1 MKTRFLLLLIA
12 ALALLA
18 PVAHAVDPDE
28 MLQDPAQEARARALT
43 KDLRCVVCQ
52 NQSVDDSDAPLAKD
66 IRVLVREKI
75 SQGQSDQQITDFLVQ
90 RYGKFVLL
98 NPPLEGDTA
107 LLWIGPFAVFVI
119 ALGVALV
126 FIRRP
131 GASAGAPAQPLSD
144 AEERDL
150 AAKLKDPT
158 S

>member
-1 MKTRFLLLLIA
+1 MRSRI
-12 ALALLA
+12 ALLVLA
-18 PVAHAVDPDE
+18 CLSLVLSVARAVEPDE
-28 MLQDPAQEARARALT
+28 MLPDPVQEARARALT

-75 SQGQSDQQITDFLVQ
+75 SQGQSDQQVTDFIVA

-107 LLWIGPFAVFVI
+107 LLWLGPFAVFVI
-119 ALGVALV
+119 ALGTAIL

-131 GASAGAPAQPLSD
+131 GSGAAPAQPLSET
-144 AEERDL
+144 EERDL
-150 AAKLKDPT
+150 EAKLKEPT

>member
-1 MKTRFLLLLIA
+1 MIVRILSLLLL
-12 ALALLA
+12 LGALLVPMA
-18 PVAHAVDPDE
+18 RAVEPDE
-28 MLQDPAQEARARALT
+28 MLPDPKQEARARALT

-66 IRVLVREKI
+66 IRVLVREQI
-75 SQGQSDQQITDFLVQ
+75 SQGRSDQEVIDFIVA

-107 LLWIGPFAVFVI
+107 LIWIGPFAVFFI
-119 ALGVALV
+119 GLGMAIY

-131 GASAGAPAQPLSD
+131 GPAATPAQPLSD

-150 AAKLKDPT
+150 AAKLKDT
-158 S
+158 SS

>member
-1 MKTRFLLLLIA
+1 MNPRIAFLLLACMSLFVS
-12 ALALLA
+12 
-18 PVAHAVDPDE
+18 VARAVEPDE
-28 MLQDPAQEARARALT
+28 MLPDPAQEARARALT

-75 SQGQSDQQITDFLVQ
+75 AQGQSDQQVIDFIVQ

-107 LLWIGPFAVFVI
+107 LIWIGPFAAFVI
-119 ALGVALV
+119 ALGVAILY
-126 FIRRP
+126 IRRP
-131 GASAGAPAQPLSD
+131 VPGFQPAQPLSD
-144 AEERDL
+144 VEERDL

-158 S
+158 P

>member
-1 MKTRFLLLLIA
+1 MNPRIAFLLLACVSLFVS
-12 ALALLA
+12 
-18 PVAHAVDPDE
+18 VARAVEPDE
-28 MLQDPAQEARARALT
+28 MLPDPAQEARARALT

-75 SQGQSDQQITDFLVQ
+75 SQGQSDQQVTDFIVA

-107 LLWIGPFAVFVI
+107 LLWIGPFAVFFI
-119 ALGVALV
+119 GLGMAAL

-131 GASAGAPAQPLSD
+131 GSAASPAQPLSET
-144 AEERDL
+144 EERDL
-150 AAKLKDPT
+150 AAKLKEPT
-158 S
+158 P